1 MQRKSYAYVPG
12 VAVLLT
18 VLLAGCTG
26 SPDSGDGG
34 DDAKPGEVSAS
45 APAAKPGRYRT
56 LPEPCA
62 QPERATLDEML
73 PGIAEVPDQR
83 QREKAYE
90 GTASATYDT
99 DRRVGCSW
107 KDDSAEGGVH
117 RLTLD
122 FERVVSYDAR
132 VSDDARAEGVYVAK
146 AGRAGL
152 EVTPTE
158 SPEGSAGTD
167 SASPDAS
174 GAPGSSK
181 GASASASGSPAKT
194 AKGKKEKKGD
204 ADASSEAPSADE
216 AELGPRL
223 LDDLGDEAFLNDVL
237 AGPEAAQRRTVT
249 VVFRTSNAL
258 VTVEYEAQSALS
270 GEVPDS
276 KEMQD
281 TARELAR
288 TLVGKFGE

>member
-18 VLLAGCTG
+18 ALLAGCTG
-26 SPDSGDGG
+26 SPDSGDGA
-34 DDAKPGEVSAS
+34 DDSKPGEVSAS
-45 APAAKPGRYRT
+45 ASAAKPGRYRT

-62 QPERATLDEML
+62 QPERATLDGML

-158 SPEGSAGTD
+158 SPEGSASSDT
-167 SASPDAS
+167 ASPDS
-174 GAPGSSK
+174 PGSSK
-181 GASASASGSPAKT
+181 SASASASESPSKE
-194 AKGKKEKKGD
+194 KKEKGG
-204 ADASSEAPSADE
+204 ADASSGAPSADE

-223 LDDLGDEAFLNDVL
+223 LGDLGDEAFLNDVL

-281 TARELAR
+281 TARELAQK
-288 TLVGKFGE
+288 LVGKFGE